1 MLQKDLMSLTLYI
14 SSNCKSPIIYDFE
27 FFLRVRSQ
35 SQIWW
40 YFRRVRCQRLPAG
53 EGKIPGIETGSKK
66 YPGYEKI
73 DLARER
79 KFYI

>member
-1 MLQKDLMSLTLYI
+1 MSLTLYI

-53 EGKIPGIETGSKK
+53 EKRGPKMIFYDLFFFDFSILKKVSFTIDIRVIKI
-66 YPGYEKI
+66 
-73 DLARER
+73 
-79 KFYI
+79 